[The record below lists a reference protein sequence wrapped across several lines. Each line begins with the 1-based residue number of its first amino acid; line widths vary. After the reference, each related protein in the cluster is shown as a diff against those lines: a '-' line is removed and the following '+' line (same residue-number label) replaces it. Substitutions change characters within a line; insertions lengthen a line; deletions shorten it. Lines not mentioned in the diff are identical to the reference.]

1 MASPF
6 PGMDPYLEGDLW
18 PDVHHAL
25 ASQIRRQLMPM
36 IQPKYVAR
44 ISRYVVE
51 DNNPEQE
58 IGIMY
63 PDVELL
69 EVKRVVKEPEP
80 TYTNV
85 GAFSPPSLSIPILEP
100 VEVEIP
106 VVEIHDV
113 QGNRLIT
120 AIEILSPVNKRS
132 PGREQYLYKRRRM
145 HRAGTH
151 FLEIDLLRRGTR
163 SVQHPDL
170 ATSAYLIALTRANA
184 RKMDVWPLELSARL
198 PIVPVPLLPEDEEIF
213 LDLQK
218 ALSSVYEEAAYQ
230 LSIDYT
236 KAPPPPA
243 LSETEQDRLKTI
255 IPSS

>member
-1 MASPF
+1 
-6 PGMDPYLEGDLW
+6 MDPYLEGDLW

-25 ASQIRRQLMPM
+25 ATQIRRQLTPLV
-36 IQPKYVAR
+36 QPKYVAR

-69 EVKRVVKEPEP
+69 QIKREVRDSEHA
-80 TYTNV
+80 YANR
-85 GAFSPPSLSIPILEP
+85 GAFSPPALSIPILEP

-106 VVEIHDV
+106 VVEIYDV
-113 QGNRLIT
+113 LGNRLIT

-132 PGREQYLYKRRRM
+132 PGREQYLNKRQRLYK
-145 HRAGTH
+145 AGTH

-163 SVQHPDL
+163 SVQHARL
-170 ATSAYLIALTRANA
+170 AASAYLIALTPASA
-184 RKMDVWPLELSARL
+184 RKTDVWPLALSARL
-198 PIVPVPLLPEDEEIF
+198 PIVPVPLLPEDQDVL

-230 LSIDYT
+230 LSIDYS

-243 LSETEQDRLKTI
+243 LSEAEQDWLKSI
-255 IPSS
+255 FNA